1 MLFVALLLPPLL
13 AAAFAAAVRRYRS
26 FVGRIGVVLSIVS
39 LAAAIGLARTIA
51 LGGDPPTFGPGDVLR
66 ADALSALAAVC
77 VAFATV
83 IVLALGPGLR
93 SARQYS
99 RAKLRRF
106 HILINLFAAVMLF
119 AVTTNNVGFMW
130 VAIEATT
137 LVSAVLIPLSLTK
150 GSVEASWK
158 YVLIGSVG
166 IAIAFLGTVIAYFGY
181 ATLVGHEAHALNWPV
196 LVASASKLKP
206 EVLRFSFA
214 LVLVGYG
221 TKAGLAPMHTWK
233 PDAYGEAPAP
243 LSALMSSA
251 LFVVAMYAIIRWKIV
266 VDTASSD
273 GFSDALMLGL
283 GLVSLGIGAFSVVIQ
298 RNFKRMLAYSSVEHA
313 GLVCIGLALGP
324 LGVFAA
330 ILHLVNHT
338 AAKSVMFLLAGDIER
353 IHESARI
360 DDVRGLL
367 KSMPW
372 TGGLFAAGLLA
383 LLGTPP
389 FGIFMSEL
397 ALFRACFVGGRY
409 VVLAVTLVLLA
420 VAFIAFIV
428 HLNRMLYG
436 TPTVERV
443 ASDAPHWRIA
453 VYLTVFAV
461 LVILC
466 VWLPDASASLIR
478 RAVEI
483 IAV

>member
-1 MLFVALLLPPLL
+1 MLFVALLVPPLL
-13 AAAFAAAVRRYRS
+13 AAALAGAVRRYRS
-26 FVGRIGVVLSIVS
+26 FVGRTGVALAVVS
-39 LAAAIGLARTIA
+39 LVAAVGLARTIVE
-51 LGGDPPTFGPGDVLR
+51 GGDPPTFGPGEMLR
-66 ADALSALAAVC
+66 ADALSAVASLL

-83 IVLALGPGLR
+83 VVLALGPGLG
-93 SARQYS
+93 SAREYS
-99 RAKLRRF
+99 RAKLRRY
-106 HILINLFAAVMLF
+106 HIFMNLFSAVMLF

-137 LVSAVLIPLSLTK
+137 IVSALLIPLSLTK

-181 ATLVGHEAHALNWPV
+181 ATLVGHEAHALNWTV

-214 LVLVGYG
+214 LILVGYG

-243 LSALMSSA
+243 LASLMSSA
-251 LFVVAMYAIIRWKIV
+251 LFVVAMYAIIRWKVV

-273 GFSDALMLGL
+273 GFSDALVLGL
-283 GLVSLGIGAFSVVIQ
+283 GVLSLGLGALSVVIQ
-298 RNFKRMLAYSSVEHA
+298 RNYKRMLAYSSVEHA
-313 GLVCIGLALGP
+313 GLICIGLALGP
-324 LGVFAA
+324 LGAFAA

-353 IHESARI
+353 ACGSPRI

-367 KSMPW
+367 RTMPW
-372 TGGLFAAGLLA
+372 TGGLFAAVMLA
-383 LLGTPP
+383 LLGSPP
-389 FGIFMSEL
+389 FGIFISEL
-397 ALFRACFVGGRY
+397 ALFRACFVTGSY
-409 VVLAVTLVLLA
+409 VVLAVTLVLLT

-436 TPTVERV
+436 SPATLDV
-443 ASDAPHWRIA
+443 AGDSPYWRIG
-453 VYLTVFAV
+453 VYLAV
-461 LVILC
+461 VAGLVILGIS
-466 VWLPDASASLIR
+466 LPGPAMTLIKKT
-478 RAVEI
+478 VEI